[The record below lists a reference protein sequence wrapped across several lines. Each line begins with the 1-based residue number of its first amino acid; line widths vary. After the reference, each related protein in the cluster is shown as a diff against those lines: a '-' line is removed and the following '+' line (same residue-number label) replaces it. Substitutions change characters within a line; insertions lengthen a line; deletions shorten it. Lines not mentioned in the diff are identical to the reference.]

1 MADLQTRQ
9 LTINASMTK
18 PLLILGCDRTL
29 IAVSS
34 LFCVY
39 VGFNIGL
46 AQGKFDIMLMAI
58 AAWIVIRFGL
68 VQMGKRDPL
77 MLGVF
82 TRSLLYSDK
91 MFRTQYFIPAN
102 SSIEVRVPKFKKK
115 RWLTS
120 GSFCK

>member
-29 IAVSS
+29 ITVSS
-34 LFCVY
+34 LFCLY
-39 VGFNIGL
+39 VGFNLGL
-46 AQGKFDIMLMAI
+46 AQGNFGILLMA
-58 AAWIVIRFGL
+58 AVAWTAIRFAL

-82 TRSLLYSDK
+82 TRSLLYSEK
-91 MFRTQYFIPAN
+91 MFQTQYLIPAN
-102 SSIEVRVPKFKKK
+102 GHIETKVPKDMKK
-115 RWLTS
+115 RWLA
-120 GSFCK
+120 K